1 MPKYID
7 GSNNFIPPYAMPIG
21 KDTASL
27 ANAEYLRA
35 VVEGDIVPT
44 IKPVPTT
51 ADPKSLTSVGYI
63 NNVTPETSIYVAPDI
78 DDVGLQSL
86 VNIGTANMELEGAI
100 VPVTGVTLN
109 KSTTSLDVGA
119 TETLIATVTP
129 ADATNKTVIWDSSS
143 TAAATVDSEGLVT
156 AVAEG
161 ATVITATTQ
170 DGGKT
175 ATCTVSVTAA

>member
-1 MPKYID
+1 
-7 GSNNFIPPYAMPIG
+7 
-21 KDTASL
+21 
-27 ANAEYLRA
+27 
-35 VVEGDIVPT
+35 
-44 IKPVPTT
+44 
-51 ADPKSLTSVGYI
+51 
-63 NNVTPETSIYVAPDI
+63 
-78 DDVGLQSL
+78 
-86 VNIGTANMELEGAI
+86 MELEGAI